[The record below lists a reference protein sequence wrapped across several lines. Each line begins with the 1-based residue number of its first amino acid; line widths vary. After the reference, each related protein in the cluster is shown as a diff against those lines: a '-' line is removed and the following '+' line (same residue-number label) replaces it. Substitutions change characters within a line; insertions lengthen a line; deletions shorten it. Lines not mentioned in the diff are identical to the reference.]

1 MAGTLSGMG
10 PEPGRPRAG
19 ATRRKPFPPPPFAP
33 FGNGSDAVAQVRLAM
48 QKIKDVLRLHL
59 AGGVTS
65 RRQLALVVGCG
76 KTAVSDCLRR
86 AQVAGLTDWP
96 AVAALDE
103 GELEARLYPSQVDS
117 KLKGQRLRPAPDWA
131 EIRAELARR
140 DHQVTLALLW
150 QEYKAGQPDGYQLDL
165 PRFSGRVEAL
175 SLT

>member
-1 MAGTLSGMG
+1 M
-10 PEPGRPRAG
+10 
-19 ATRRKPFPPPPFAP
+19 
-33 FGNGSDAVAQVRLAM
+33 
-48 QKIKDVLRLHL
+48 
-59 AGGVTS
+59 
-65 RRQLALVVGCG
+65 
-76 KTAVSDCLRR
+76 
-86 AQVAGLTDWP
+86 AGLTDWP